1 MKNTRPGSNIVKVA
15 IDPVTLLSNETYRIY
30 VTIWGKGFSDLGI
43 WLFEEVAVDG
53 LDENGKFVRKVTFKF
68 NKGNCDGQIPE
79 IYFRVK
85 PAMTNIVRN
94 RHLFVFILI

>member
-1 MKNTRPGSNIVKVA
+1 MKNTMPGSNIVKVA

-30 VTIWGKGFSDLGI
+30 VTIWGKGFSDLGM

-53 LDENGKFVRKVTFKF
+53 LDENGKFVRKVKFKF
-68 NKGNCDGQIPE
+68 KGKHEGQIPE

-85 PAMTNIVRN
+85 SVNEHPLLSWRC
-94 RHLFVFILI
+94 